1 MGVTIRERSDRADG
15 VWWVFVSYMNRRTSF
30 RVGSKD
36 AAEDVQHEL
45 QVMLALDRAIQN
57 LRPRGLGEPQPEL
70 DPALKREAMDLRY
83 RLSRLLRRLEEAM
96 AHNAIERTQRTQ
108 RGRLRVRIRK

>member
-45 QVMLALDRAIQN
+45 QVMLALDRAISN
-57 LRPRGLGEPQPEL
+57 LRPKSMSQPKL
-70 DPALKREAMDLRY
+70 DPVLKRAAMDLRR
-83 RLSRLLRRLEEAM
+83 RLSDLLRRLEEAM